1 MEVNMSE
8 EISKLDQEKQKAEER
23 EEEKGARK
31 REIIKNIAIIFL
43 SIMLVLTFFS
53 NTIMNYSLPQVSTEM
68 VSSGTI
74 KTQVRGQGVIETV
87 DPYNLTVKETRTIK
101 AVHAKEGD
109 DVKIGDILYE
119 LEGEESSELD
129 SARAAVRDAE
139 TAYQKAIITNGL
151 SAEQVLQV
159 QAGAS
164 VNLIE
169 IQNNIAAYDRQIE
182 QFQAE
187 LDLRES
193 NIQVLTLEKSRLDK
207 TKAGDAAAWT
217 IQSAIDSSTY
227 EKESP
232 GLNDKIDAYSNLV
245 KEIEELKNKEN
256 PTEED
261 KQKLAED
268 EKKLPD
274 VKKEA
279 DDAQARLNQLAEA
292 KSNSALQATIS
303 GTKDA
308 DTTKKINEIQAQI
321 DAETAAKS
329 LTTQAKAEVEEKK
342 KKYVDSMSTKIDAI
356 DNYNKL
362 LQAKEKVAK
371 LEKEALGSTITSPV
385 NGKVVTMN
393 KKSGEKT
400 DPENPVAV
408 LRVDGK
414 GYRISFSVDNKQART
429 VKVGDVVHIDDYG
442 YSDDTIV
449 NLVAINPDK
458 TDPQNKK
465 NLVFDVAGPDLE
477 VGRTLNVSVGDASAS
492 YDYTVPNSALDKDK
506 KGDFILVLQ
515 EKAVPFGK
523 RYVAKKVYVTK
534 IYAKDDTRSA
544 IEADIDPYGVYV
556 ITNSTKPLSG
566 GQQVR
571 LSTEAAQ
578 SE

>member
-129 SARAAVRDAE
+129 SARAAVRAAE

-193 NIQVLTLEKSRLDK
+193 NIQVLTLEKNRLDK

-232 GLNDKIDAYSNLV
+232 GLKDKIDAYSNLV

-256 PTEED
+256 PTKED
-261 KQKLAED
+261 KQKLEED

-292 KSNSALQATIS
+292 KSNSSLQATIS

-329 LTTQAKAEVEEKK
+329 LTTQAKTEVEEKK

-362 LQAKEKVAK
+362 LEAKEKVAK